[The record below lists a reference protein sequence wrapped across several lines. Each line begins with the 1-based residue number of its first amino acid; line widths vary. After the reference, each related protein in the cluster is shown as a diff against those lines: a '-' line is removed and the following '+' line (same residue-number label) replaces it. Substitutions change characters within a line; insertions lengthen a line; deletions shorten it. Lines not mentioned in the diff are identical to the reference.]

1 MEAYFDIFSGISGN
15 MVLGAL
21 IDLGVDREKLEKEL
35 DKLGLSNEYQLKI
48 EQVQKQ
54 GITGS
59 FVEVECQHFQGNE
72 LNDKHQEHQDGADN
86 HEHDHHHRADNHEH
100 NHQNDHQHHHDHSQ
114 NDELNNDYKSE
125 NNRHDHH
132 NHGHHGR
139 NLADINR
146 IIDDSSLA
154 DNVKNKSKEIF
165 MNLARAEAKI
175 HGKDVNEIHFHEVG
189 AVDAIVDIVG
199 SVIGLDLLGVD
210 RIYASNIHTG
220 TGFVSCDH
228 GKMPVPAPATMELLS
243 GIPVYSSGIKSE
255 LVTPTGAAFIT
266 TLAEDFGPRPE
277 MKIDVSGY
285 GAGSHNLEIPNLL
298 RINLGHVSKKKHL
311 IEIVETNIDDMN
323 PEFYDYIMEKLFAA
337 GALDV
342 YFTSIQMKK
351 NRPAVKVSVL
361 VTQGKSEE
369 IADIL
374 LAESTSLGV
383 RVIDKV
389 WRYCLERQKKKII
402 TPWGEVGVKIAR
414 RGDKVLNIAPEYED

>member
-1 MEAYFDIFSGISGN
+1 MDAYFDIFSGISGN

-59 FVEVECQHFQGNE
+59 FVEVELRN
-72 LNDKHQEHQDGADN
+72 KHV
-86 HEHDHHHRADNHEH
+86 
-100 NHQNDHQHHHDHSQ
+100 
-114 NDELNNDYKSE
+114 
-125 NNRHDHH
+125 HH
-132 NHGHHGR
+132 NHSHHGR

-146 IIDDSSLA
+146 IIDDSSLV
-154 DNVKNKSKEIF
+154 DNVKNKSKEVF

-175 HGKDVNEIHFHEVG
+175 HSKDVNEIHFHEVG

-210 RIYASNIHTG
+210 RIYASDIHTG

-277 MKIDVSGY
+277 MKIDASGY
-285 GAGSHNLEIPNLL
+285 GAGSHELEIPNLL
-298 RINLGHVSKKKHL
+298 RINLGYVSKKKHL
-311 IEIVETNIDDMN
+311 IEIIETNIDDMN

-361 VTQGKSEE
+361 ITQGKSEE

-383 RVIDKV
+383 RVVDKV
-389 WRYCLERQKKKII
+389 WRYCLERQKKRIT

-414 RGDKVLNIAPEYED
+414 RGDKVLNIAPEYEDCKEIAQYNKIPLSKVYQYVQENIEDNYRLT